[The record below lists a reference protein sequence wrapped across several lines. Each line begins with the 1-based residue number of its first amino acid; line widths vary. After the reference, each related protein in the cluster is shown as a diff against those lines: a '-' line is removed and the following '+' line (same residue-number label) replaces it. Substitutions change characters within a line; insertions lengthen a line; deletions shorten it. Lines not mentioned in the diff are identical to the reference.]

1 MHEQETRRSEFLEAM
16 RLFYDPDLSSYSGIY
31 QRYLK
36 DLTEWVKCYEWIDL
50 KDPRH
55 LAPRLFPVPE
65 RNEEELQGGVR
76 GLPQEALTKEK
87 AGCA

>member
-1 MHEQETRRSEFLEAM
+1 MHEQENRKTEFLDGI
-16 RLFYDPDLSSYSGIY
+16 RNFYDPDASSYSGFY

-36 DLTEWVKCYEWIDL
+36 DLSDWVKCYEWIDL

-55 LAPRLFPVPE
+55 LAPRLFPVPQRDE
-65 RNEEELQGGVR
+65 AELQGGVR
-76 GLPQEALTKEK
+76 GLPQEALAKEK